1 MKPLNQMNQH
11 IATGLTNALGAVYHL
26 QAHSCTVLQVDLG
39 QRNAVIWIERPSTV
53 LQGSIHNRV
62 VCNGKVVTTY
72 VTRVRDCEVRWEA
85 EGHET
90 REAVGL

>member
-11 IATGLTNALGAVYHL
+11 IAKGLTNSLAALYHL
-26 QAHSCTVLQVDLG
+26 QEAGCTLIQVDLG
-39 QRNAVIWIERPSTV
+39 QRNAVIWIERPSTF

-72 VTRVRDCEVRWEA
+72 VTRVHDCEVRWES
-85 EGHET
+85 EGQET